1 MTPELN
7 QVKMLCTKHG
17 DVPFLIVEAGEYQ
30 KTYCLVCF
38 DDVMTRL
45 GVHSMHPIKVEM
57 PPVEW
62 PEALE
67 INDVFRD

>member
-1 MTPELN
+1 MSPEPL

-38 DDVMTRL
+38 DDVLTRL
-45 GVHSMHPIKVEM
+45 GVHAVRPVKVE
-57 PPVEW
+57 PIPEPVEW
-62 PEALE
+62 PENLE
-67 INDVFRD
+67 VE